1 MLYGTDA
8 KILPNE
14 LREQCKHSDWIR
26 DKERALNNSLNSHY
40 YKKMCYE
47 KNREFKVGVMVYVEN
62 GNKIYRKKL
71 EELLIGPYK
80 LVEKKIKYN
89 L

>member
-26 DKERALNNSLNSHY
+26 DKERALNNTP
-40 YKKMCYE
+40 MIE
-47 KNREFKVGVMVYVEN
+47 KEKI
-62 GNKIYRKKL
+62 GNLKL
-71 EELLIGPYK
+71 EIWYMLKMGTKLIAK
-80 LVEKKIKYN
+80 N
-89 L
+89 